1 MRAGEARIAAATMYR
16 GLAEESLVGVYVL
29 GRDGRFRYANPRM
42 AEIFGYTREE
52 LVASKAAVD
61 LLAAEDRARAA
72 EYLRKRQDPA
82 VKSIHET
89 YRGVRKDGT
98 VIWVEVLGVAA
109 ELAGEPVEIG
119 TLLDVTERKR
129 AEEGLVA
136 RTKQLEAARAVAA
149 EIARELDLAT
159 LLGLIQRHAL
169 ELVGG
174 AGGAVWLPD
183 EAGRLL
189 IPHARRGRGRWL
201 QEVRLRVGEGVVG
214 TVAQRKE
221 GLVVNDYRA
230 SPHAASWVLERTG
243 VTAVLAEPLL
253 YRERLVGVISVYHE
267 DPGRLF
273 TEGDREVLSLL
284 ASQAAIAMENARL
297 FQAEQARRR
306 QVEAVRAITEE
317 VTRELD
323 LGTVLGLIQRR
334 AIELVG
340 GVLGAVWLWDEAA
353 QVLVPMAWEGYGEW
367 MGELRVRLGEGITGA
382 VAQRRE
388 GLIVNDYRNWPHA
401 HTAALERTE
410 ITAALAEPLLYRKRL
425 LGVITLNNSSM
436 GRSFTE
442 ADREVLAL
450 FAAQAAIAIENSRL
464 FQQEQERRRQVVAV
478 QAVTEEIT
486 RELDLTAVLDLI
498 SRRAAELVRA
508 TSGGVILWDEGTQL
522 LTPGAWH
529 GVGEW
534 VRELRLTMGQGITGC
549 VAQQRKGMMVNDYQT
564 WAPANP
570 AFRDRTGAVAVLA
583 EPLLYRDRFLGVITI
598 QTSVSGQRFSEQDQ
612 QTVALF
618 AAQAAIA
625 IENARLFQ
633 AEQDRRRQVEAVRA
647 IAEEI
652 TRELDLT
659 ALLDLISRRAAELV
673 RATSGGVIL
682 WDEAMQLL
690 QPASWHG
697 LGEWIREL
705 RWAMGEGIPGRVAQ
719 QRRGMIVNDYRTSPY
734 ATPYVR
740 DRSDFVAGLVEPLL
754 YRDRLLGV
762 ITVQTSVSG
771 QRFTEQDRQ
780 TVALFAAQA
789 AIAIENARLFEEMRA
804 GRERQQSLSRRLVDL
819 QETERRHIAHE
830 LHDEIGQLLTG
841 LKLTL
846 EMTGRRLAAADKA
859 DLRRAQALVD
869 ELVGRVRDLS
879 LDLRPAMLDD
889 LGLVPALVWAMGRY
903 TERTGVHVRF
913 HHVGLERRLPPA
925 VETAAY
931 RLVQEA
937 LTNVARHAGVQEA
950 QVGLRTT
957 GDALEIAI
965 EDRGAGFDPAAG
977 LADGASSGLPGM
989 RERAVSLGGD
999 LTIAS
1004 APGAGTR
1011 VTARLPLR
1019 VPGGMGNGRD
1029 DDHSG
1034 R

>member
-1 MRAGEARIAAATMYR
+1 MRAEEARIAAETLYR

-29 GRDGRFRYANPRM
+29 GQDGRFRYANPRM

-52 LVASKAAVD
+52 LVASKAAID
-61 LLAAEDRARAA
+61 LIAAEDRARAA
-72 EYLRKRQDPA
+72 EYVRKRQDPT
-82 VKSIHET
+82 VKSIHES

-98 VIWVEVLGVAA
+98 AICVEVLGVAA
-109 ELAGEPVEIG
+109 ELDGEPVEIG
-119 TLLDVTERKR
+119 TLLDVSERKQ
-129 AEEGLVA
+129 AEEGLAA
-136 RTKQLEAARAVAA
+136 RTKQLEAVRAVAT
-149 EIARELDLAT
+149 EIARELDLDT
-159 LLGLIQRHAL
+159 LLGLIQRHAVDL
-169 ELVGG
+169 AGG
-174 AGGAVWLPD
+174 AGGAVWLLD
-183 EAGRLL
+183 EAAHLL
-189 IPHARRGRGRWL
+189 IPHAWHSHGQWL
-201 QEVRLRVGEGVVG
+201 QEVRLGLGEGVVG
-214 TVAQRKE
+214 TVARRKE
-221 GLVVNDYRA
+221 GLIVNDYRVSPYA
-230 SPHAASWVLERTG
+230 SPWILERTG
-243 VTAVLAEPLL
+243 ITAVLAEPLL
-253 YRERLVGVISVYHE
+253 YRDRLVGVISVYHE
-267 DPGRLF
+267 DPSRRF
-273 TEGDREVLSLL
+273 TEGDREVLVLF
-284 ASQAAIAMENARL
+284 AAQAAIAMENARL

-306 QVEAVRAITEE
+306 QVEAVRAVTEE

-340 GVLGAVWLWDEAA
+340 GVLGAVWLWDEGAE
-353 QVLVPMAWEGYGEW
+353 VLVPRAWEGYGEW
-367 MGELRVRLGEGITGA
+367 MGELRLRLGEGITGA

-388 GLIVNDYRNWPHA
+388 GLIVNDYRTWPHA
-401 HTAALERTE
+401 HGAALERTE
-410 ITAALAEPLLYRKRL
+410 ITAALAEPLLYRNRL
-425 LGVITLNNSSM
+425 LGVITLNNSRM

-464 FQQEQERRRQVVAV
+464 FQQEQERRRQVEAV

-486 RELDLTAVLDLI
+486 RELDLTAVLNLI

-522 LTPGAWH
+522 LRPGAWH
-529 GVGEW
+529 GVGDW
-534 VRELRLTMGQGITGC
+534 VRELRLAMGQGITGC

-583 EPLLYRDRFLGVITI
+583 EPLLYRDRLLGVITI
-598 QTSVSGQRFSEQDQ
+598 QTSVSGQRFTEQDQ

-633 AEQDRRRQVEAVRA
+633 EEQDRRRQVEAVRA

-652 TRELDLT
+652 TRELDLS
-659 ALLDLISRRAAELV
+659 AVLRLISQRAADLV

-682 WDEAMQLL
+682 WDEATQLL
-690 QPASWHG
+690 TPASWHG
-697 LGEWIREL
+697 VGDWVREL
-705 RWAMGEGIPGRVAQ
+705 RWAMGEWIPGRVAQ
-719 QRRGMIVNDYRTSPY
+719 RRKGMIVNDYRTSPD
-734 ATPYVR
+734 ANPAIR

-762 ITVQTSVSG
+762 ITVQTSVAG
-771 QRFTEQDRQ
+771 QRFTEQDQQ

-789 AIAIENARLFEEMRA
+789 AIAIENARLFEAMRA
-804 GRERQQSLSRRLVDL
+804 GRERQQTLSRRLVDI

-846 EMTGRRLAAADKA
+846 EMTGRRLAEADRA
-859 DLRRAQALVD
+859 GLRRAQTLVD

-889 LGLVPALVWAMGRY
+889 LGLVPALVWAMERY
-903 TERTGVHVRF
+903 TERTGVRVRF
-913 HHVGLERRLPPA
+913 HHVGPDRRFPPA

-950 QVGLRTT
+950 QVGLRIT

-965 EDRGAGFDPAAG
+965 EDAGTGFDPAAV
-977 LADGASSGLPGM
+977 LAAGASSGLPGM
-989 RERAVSLGGD
+989 RERAVFLGGD
-999 LTIAS
+999 FTIGS

-1011 VTARLPLR
+1011 VTARLPLP
-1019 VPGGMGNGRD
+1019 VPGGTENGRD
-1029 DDHSG
+1029 DDRSG